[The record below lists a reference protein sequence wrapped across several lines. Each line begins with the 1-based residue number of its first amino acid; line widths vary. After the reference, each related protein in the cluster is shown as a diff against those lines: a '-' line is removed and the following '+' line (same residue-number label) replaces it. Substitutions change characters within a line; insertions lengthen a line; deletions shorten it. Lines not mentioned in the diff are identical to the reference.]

1 MMVSSPGQTGRR
13 AKTCHHRANEG
24 VLCLSLLQILSPV
37 SASWPLS
44 LDHSGLSSAELS
56 APLRFSWGFLPT
68 CRCLPNHGT
77 GTVQL
82 SRDGHV
88 LPINITGDS
97 HSLLRKSLQDR
108 LFHLELRRSGLLSVL
123 WNSLG
128 SFCSLPLSQH
138 RSFRKSEEGCATDIS
153 WPLLIH
159 GAAVLTGAWVE
170 G

>member
-68 CRCLPNHGT
+68 CRCLPNHGR

-97 HSLLRKSLQDR
+97 HSLLGKSLQDR

-138 RSFRKSEEGCATDIS
+138 RPFRKSEEGCATDIS

-159 GAAVLTGAWVE
+159 GARNVSRQ
-170 G
+170 